1 MNGMYFIAF
10 FHLHFFGSTD
20 QKNKSSLAG
29 GKTKFLDFFF
39 IGGIRNKMLGKVKN
53 FQGWVD
59 FRFY

>member
-1 MNGMYFIAF
+1 MINVFNEWNVFYCI
-10 FHLHFFGSTD
+10 FGSTD

-53 FQGWVD
+53 FQGWVA